1 MRYDL
6 RFYSTEYGTQL
17 PTKAGILYMLDMP
30 RDLTFWFDNP
40 NGEWH
45 KSLFKPTDIMSD
57 KEFVEVKTF
66 DNGYITSDDAREFFL
81 SQLNSHSP
89 TQELSF

>member
-1 MRYDL
+1 MKYDI
-6 RFYSTEYGTQL
+6 RFYSTEFGSSL

-45 KSLFKPTDIMSD
+45 KSLYKPIDIMSD

-66 DNGYITSDDAREFFL
+66 DNGYITSDDARAFFL
-81 SQLNSHSP
+81 SQLKSH
-89 TQELSF
+89 TNIQDGM